1 MRVLLAPNAFK
12 GSLGAREVAEVT
24 GARLAEQ
31 LPEAEFIKV
40 PIADGG
46 DGTVDVLLAVGF
58 AEMGTASV
66 DALMRVNESRLARL
80 GATVVIELAEICG
93 LAGVQDLPPRP
104 WQTSSLGVG
113 LAARAA
119 LFSGAEHL
127 MIALGGS
134 ASVDGGLGLLAGL
147 GYQLLDAN
155 GDHVS
160 PTASGLERVSSIGPS
175 ADQPL
180 IDGCTWTLLV
190 DVESPACG
198 PSGAAQVFGPQKG
211 FTVVECHRVDA
222 AMRNWC
228 EIVSRF
234 GERFTAS
241 ELEELPGAG
250 AAGGFAVAA
259 SGVIGARIDSGA
271 EVIARLTNLAGAV
284 ADADVVVI
292 GEGRLDEQTLA
303 GKGPA
308 FVAQIAKAARKKV
321 FAIAG
326 SSTLTANQYLELG
339 IESEHDVVTLVD
351 VAGSVAAALEDP
363 RHWLGAACEVLGER
377 LIASGL

>member
-1 MRVLLAPNAFK
+1 M
-12 GSLGAREVAEVT
+12 
-24 GARLAEQ
+24 
-31 LPEAEFIKV
+31 
-40 PIADGG
+40 
-46 DGTVDVLLAVGF
+46 
-58 AEMGTASV
+58 
-66 DALMRVNESRLARL
+66 
-80 GATVVIELAEICG
+80 
-93 LAGVQDLPPRP
+93 
-104 WQTSSLGVG
+104 
-113 LAARAA
+113 
-119 LFSGAEHL
+119 
-127 MIALGGS
+127 
-134 ASVDGGLGLLAGL
+134 
-147 GYQLLDAN
+147 
-155 GDHVS
+155 
-160 PTASGLERVSSIGPS
+160 
-175 ADQPL
+175 
-180 IDGCTWTLLV
+180 
-190 DVESPACG
+190 
-198 PSGAAQVFGPQKG
+198 
-211 FTVVECHRVDA
+211 VECHRVDA